1 MVSRVIIST
10 DCVCDLPQNLVDKY
24 SIPIMCYYMQ
34 VGSARF
40 QDITEINSDS
50 ILEYMAQDDTMLAT
64 MSASVEE
71 YGKFFQEIS
80 GNGKHS
86 VIHIS
91 VAKHIS
97 NGYRNAMEAAKNFP
111 CVQVV
116 DSGKVSGGM
125 GLFVLVA
132 ADLAKKGATKDIILQ
147 KLESVRERINCSF
160 VVRSL
165 KFLMYNRRMRGIG
178 VNRLEALSLH
188 PMVTL
193 HNSAFTHSG
202 FCFGNEYQYARS
214 YINKRLS
221 NVNKI
226 SDEVLFIVIAGC
238 DYDLQQFIV
247 TEVRKKVEWKHIY
260 VVKASATISCNSG
273 PGTFSLA
280 YFNK

>member
-10 DCVCDLPQNLVDKY
+10 DCVCDLPQNLVEKY

-34 VGSARF
+34 VGTARF
-40 QDITEINSDS
+40 QDIKEINSDN
-50 ILEYMAQDDTMLAT
+50 ILEYMEQDDTMLAT

-71 YGKFFQEIS
+71 YRAFFGEIAE
-80 GNGKHS
+80 GGRRS

-97 NGYRNAMEAAKNFP
+97 NGYKNAMEAAKELP
-111 CVQVV
+111 YVQVV
-116 DSGKVSGGM
+116 DSGKVSGAM

-132 ADLAKKGATKDIILQ
+132 ADLAKKGATRDIILQ
-147 KLESVRERINCSF
+147 RLENVRERINCSF
-160 VVRSL
+160 VVRSPRYL
-165 KFLMYNRRMRGIG
+165 VYNKRMRGIWA
-178 VNRLEALSLH
+178 NRLEALSLH
-188 PMVTL
+188 PIMTL
-193 HNSAFTHSG
+193 HNSAFVRGG
-202 FCFGNEYQYARS
+202 FCFGNDYQYARS
-214 YINKRLS
+214 YIDKRIG

-226 SDEVLFIVIAGC
+226 SNEVLFIVTAGC
-238 DYDLQQFIV
+238 DYDLQQYIV
-247 TEVRKKVEWKHIY
+247 AEVKKRVEWKHIY